1 MREVKVQLAGA
12 VGRQMSHRVAAG
24 RRHAHERR
32 AAGREDDRIVLEP
45 GAAGILIPGAS
56 RQVAD
61 DDGCAPGRSDA
72 PQSARPAEPD
82 RPAVGARDDHRLLER
97 ECAVYQA
104 LFEGGAFHE
113 FQDESGDA
121 VVLGDAVDSGNVR
134 VTESRK
140 DVRLALE
147 ARTPVG
153 VARDRVR
160 QELESHVA
168 LQLQVSGAIHLAH
181 PARSERC
188 QNLI

>member
-1 MREVKVQLAGA
+1 MDDTGF
-12 VGRQMSHRVAAG
+12 VGG
-24 RRHAHERR
+24 FERLS
-32 AAGREDDRIVLEP
+32 EL
-45 GAAGILIPGAS
+45 
-56 RQVAD
+56 
-61 DDGCAPGRSDA
+61 
-72 PQSARPAEPD
+72 
-82 RPAVGARDDHRLLER
+82 ARDDHRLLER